1 MDEGKTILFLNLS
14 CCYDVKRERNEICD
28 QQFESRAEI
37 PIGDHKDWASGKK
50 IIIPK
55 SVKCRCQGRNGR
67 LIRDQKIGGK

>member
-1 MDEGKTILFLNLS
+1 MKGKQYFCLNLF
-14 CCYDVKRERNEICD
+14 CYYDVKRERNEICD
-28 QQFESRAEI
+28 QQFETRAAI

-55 SVKCRCQGRNGR
+55 SVKCGCQGRNGR